1 MNDRKM
7 SSFLKGLLAT
17 GLLWAGLAWG
27 SALPDAVTRALEAS
41 DARAA
46 ADQLEAALGQRGLSS
61 TDQLWIRLYLA
72 ESLRLAGEPMLARQ
86 QFERVAT
93 AATDPGAANAARL
106 GLALIDGA
114 GNPGGNILATLT
126 YLSED
131 SVPDTLN
138 ADRFL
143 ALVSAGR
150 RDHAPE
156 EEMLI
161 WAKKARAY
169 AASDEVVRQRVNRE
183 LGKFGTGSPQA
194 TTPEPATAVPAAPAT
209 AAASTATSMRPILK
223 IRSPDKGGKG
233 AHEAEKPDG
242 QTSLKPGGQPD
253 EQTEEPT
260 GPPDQLAI
268 EALRAAVWKGNA
280 ATVAQEAGRFTSE
293 LTDSPYAAEAGWAQ
307 KRAAAGVWPKRSRV
321 AVLLPQSGTW
331 APAGRNLRVAMELAA
346 VGSGLELV
354 FYDTAGSGTTC
365 TGKLEEAFI
374 KQGAAMVIGPLLKEE
389 AQQCAPMAQAMH
401 LPMVALTS
409 WEDVAAAGDQV
420 FRAYPSTNQLI
431 NGLLRETWDVRAMR
445 RYGVL
450 YPKNNYGETAW
461 AAFAAALKAK
471 GTAPVAAIA
480 YETTSVDFRKTAV
493 ALKTA
498 LAGEVIDALF
508 IPDSYQRVA
517 LIASALAFEDLS
529 VGRFRGRSSSI
540 TLIGL
545 NGWHNPELVRRGGQY
560 VQDSIF
566 IDAFYEDVDDPVV
579 GGFIDAYKGKVGAMP
594 TLVEAVGY
602 DSVKLAAAA
611 AGRAEL
617 PDEALRLVQLK
628 QPITGMLTMGADRQ
642 WSRSWRLLTITSG
655 GIEPLPVWAPPEQ

>member
-1 MNDRKM
+1 M
-7 SSFLKGLLAT
+7 SSFLKGLLAA
-17 GLLWAGLAWG
+17 GLLWAGLAAGTAWG
-27 SALPDAVTRALEAS
+27 SALPEAVARALEAP

-61 TDQLWIRLYLA
+61 ADQLWIRLYLA
-72 ESLRLAGEPMLARQ
+72 ESLRLAGEPVLARQ

-93 AATDPGAANAARL
+93 GSADPGAANAARL

-143 ALVSAGR
+143 ALVSAGLR
-150 RDHAPE
+150 EHAPE

-169 AASDEVVRQRVNRE
+169 AASDEAVQRRVSRE
-183 LGKFGTGSPQA
+183 LGRLGIGSPAAQVA
-194 TTPEPATAVPAAPAT
+194 TPAPAAAATAPAAT
-209 AAASTATSMRPILK
+209 STSMRPVLK
-223 IRSPDKGGKG
+223 TRPDKGGKAAPG
-233 AHEAEKPDG
+233 AE
-242 QTSLKPGGQPD
+242 QPGGQTAVKP
-253 EQTEEPT
+253 EGQPAAGEEPL

-268 EALRAAVWKGNA
+268 EALRAAVWKGDA
-280 ATVAQEAGRFTSE
+280 ATVLQEAGRFTAE
-293 LTDSPYAAEAGWAQ
+293 LAGSPYAAEAGWAQ

-346 VGSGLELV
+346 AGSGLELV

-365 TGKLEEAFI
+365 TGKLEEAFL

-450 YPKNNYGETAW
+450 YPKNNYGETAR
-461 AAFAAALKAK
+461 AAFVAALKAK
-471 GTAPVAAIA
+471 GTAPVAAVA

-498 LAGEVIDALF
+498 LAGEVLDALF
-508 IPDSYQRVA
+508 IPDAYQRVA

-529 VGRFRGRSSSI
+529 VGRFRGRSGPI

-602 DSVKLAAAA
+602 DSVRLAAAA

-617 PDEALRLVQLK
+617 PDEALRLAQLK
-628 QPITGMLTMGADRQ
+628 QPLTGMLTMGADRQ